1 MAVILTKAAAEI
13 PQRFMER
20 TAVNPNANKLVYA
33 QAEGLAEDVLYY
45 GKWLRDQAQEKLKN
59 LYPND
64 EAGKASCMD
73 LGTNRKMPESA
84 CGCQMPMVSSF
95 VINNKTG
102 REAWADNR

>member
-45 GKWLRDQAQEKLKN
+45 GNGCEIKHRKN
-59 LYPND
+59 
-64 EAGKASCMD
+64 
-73 LGTNRKMPESA
+73 
-84 CGCQMPMVSSF
+84 
-95 VINNKTG
+95 
-102 REAWADNR
+102 